1 MKKAINYILAVITLA
16 TAMSLSACQK
26 QEPETKE
33 NTTPNKETPTTPDE
47 PKYEASFAEKV
58 LTAAAPTHEINGYTE
73 TSKETTFLFAEPFH
87 VDSLNRDYSTIALDK
102 ERIASLEDNDKTV
115 KVTFADKKSVTLKY
129 QDEVAMKFEESNSVK
144 DYPGESINYA
154 FSVTKIGHGNITA
167 SVRTDG
173 KVEAKVSYNKEK
185 KEGEI
190 TLSLPTE
197 EKTNG
202 KVTVT
207 ITDGY
212 NADSIEIK
220 TSTYYFNVNA
230 SPVTLGAALG
240 ASATLNYEVDTDIEN
255 PEIILKA
262 QEGAFFSLEGK
273 TLTAVNANNTGEKRA
288 SYLEISEASGKMK
301 SVKVEIYQETA
312 PARTD
317 VVNFKDV
324 NFKKAMLA
332 IADKDSDGEVSFD
345 EAMTVKEIN
354 ITGKNVKNLS
364 GLEHFK
370 NVEKL
375 DAQNNSIEDANVI
388 SELHFL
394 YWLDLRGNANL
405 KCFDVTGCSFYFDW
419 CRFDIND
426 NLKYTQYKR
435 QVGICTSQYAGGNGG
450 YRYENDPTGAHA
462 NFLDDNRQTTDWS
475 RQNNLILVSQHTKG
489 NGRNKIVFTGVGY
502 IDVDIKDGTFQ
513 RIMEEAYTTMFE
525 RATNLKEIEE
535 YFDIYFMERIADKHN
550 QWLNETYG
558 YSNERKKIFR
568 YAYNLACGYDADYDA
583 YNLRDYG
590 EYNYNVLTSS
600 IDIYPNI
607 KNPFPASILT
617 GTNHPENVHWLNWGE
632 DNAKYE
638 QGISV
643 YSDNTHISDHKDNFT
658 SECYEDFV
666 AYVKESNGIQ

>member
-1 MKKAINYILAVITLA
+1 MKSVINYILAVITLA
-16 TAMSLSACQK
+16 TAMSLTACQK
-26 QEPETKE
+26 QKPETKE
-33 NTTPNKETPTTPDE
+33 NTTPNKETPTTPEE

-73 TSKETTFLFAEPFH
+73 TDKETTFLFAEPFH
-87 VDSLNRDYSTIALDK
+87 VDSLNRDYNTIALTK
-102 ERIASLEDNDKTV
+102 ERIASLEDNNKTV
-115 KVTFADKKSVTLKY
+115 KVTFANKKSVTLKY

-144 DYPGESINYA
+144 DYPGEKITLA
-154 FSVTKIGHGNITA
+154 FSVTKIGHGDITTN
-167 SVRTDG
+167 VKTEG
-173 KVEAKVSYNKEK
+173 KVKAEVNYNKEK

-190 TLSLPTE
+190 TLSLSAE
-197 EKTNG
+197 EKANG

-212 NADSIEIK
+212 NADSIEIE
-220 TSTYYFNVNA
+220 TSTYYFSVNA
-230 SPVTLGAALG
+230 SSVTLGAELG

-255 PEIILKA
+255 PEIIFKA

-273 TLTAVNANNTGEKRA
+273 TLTAVTANNTGQKRA

-301 SVKVEIYQETA
+301 TVKVEIYQETA

-317 VVNFKDV
+317 IVVFQDI

-345 EAMTVKEIN
+345 EALAVKEID
-354 ITGKNVKNLS
+354 ITGKAIKNLS

-375 DAQNNSIEDANVI
+375 DAQNNNIEDANII
-388 SELHFL
+388 SELHIL
-394 YWLDLRGNANL
+394 HWLDLRGNANL

-462 NFLDDNRQTTDWS
+462 TFLNDNRQTTDWT
-475 RQNNLILVSQHTKG
+475 RQNNLILVYQHTKG
-489 NGRNKIVFTGVGY
+489 NGKNKIVFTGVGY

-525 RATNLKEIEE
+525 RATNLKEIKE
-535 YFDIYFMERIADKHN
+535 YFDIYFMERITDKHN

-558 YSNERKKIFR
+558 YSNEKKKVYK

-607 KNPFPASILT
+607 NNPFPGSVLT
-617 GTNHPENVHWLNWGE
+617 GTNHPENVYWLNWGKE
-632 DNAKYE
+632 GDKYSS
-638 QGISV
+638 GACV
-643 YSDNTHISDHKDNFT
+643 YANNNHISNNKDNF
-658 SECYEDFV
+658 SPNYYEDFV

>member
-1 MKKAINYILAVITLA
+1 MKNAVNYILAVITLA

-33 NTTPNKETPTTPDE
+33 NTTPNKETPTTPEE
-47 PKYEASFAEKV
+47 PKYETSFAEKV

-73 TSKETTFLFAEPFH
+73 TDKEITFLFAEPFH
-87 VDSLNRDYSTIALDK
+87 VDSLNRDYNTIALAK

-129 QDEVAMKFEESNSVK
+129 QDEVALKFEESNSVK
-144 DYPGESINYA
+144 DYPGESIKNA
-154 FSVTKIGHGNITA
+154 FSVTKIGHGNITV

-173 KVEAKVSYNKEK
+173 KVEAEVSYDKEK

-190 TLSLPTE
+190 TLSLPVE
-197 EKTNG
+197 EKANG

-212 NADSIEIK
+212 NADSIEIE

-230 SPVTLGAALG
+230 TSVTLGAELG

-255 PEIILKA
+255 PEIIFKA

-301 SVKVEIYQETA
+301 TVKVEIYQETA

-317 VVNFKDV
+317 VVIFQDI

-332 IADKDSDGEVSFD
+332 IADKDNDGEVSFD
-345 EAMTVKEIN
+345 EALAVKEIN
-354 ITGKNVKNLS
+354 ITGKGVKNLS

-394 YWLDLRGNANL
+394 HWLDLRGNANL

-435 QVGICTSQYAGGNGG
+435 QVGICTINNAGG
-450 YRYENDPTGAHA
+450 YKYYNDPTGAHA
-462 NFLDDNRQTTDWS
+462 NFLDDKRQTTDWS

-525 RATNLKEIEE
+525 RATNLKEIKE

-558 YSNERKKIFR
+558 YSNEEDKVFR
-568 YAYNLACGYDADYDA
+568 YAYNLACGYDADFDA

-617 GTNHPENVHWLNWGE
+617 GTNHPENVHWLNWYE
-632 DNAKYE
+632 DDVKFE
-638 QGISV
+638 GGISV
-643 YSDNTHISDHKDNFT
+643 YSNNSHISDIRDNFT
-658 SECYEDFV
+658 SDCYEDFV
-666 AYVKESNGIQ
+666 AYVKKSNGIK